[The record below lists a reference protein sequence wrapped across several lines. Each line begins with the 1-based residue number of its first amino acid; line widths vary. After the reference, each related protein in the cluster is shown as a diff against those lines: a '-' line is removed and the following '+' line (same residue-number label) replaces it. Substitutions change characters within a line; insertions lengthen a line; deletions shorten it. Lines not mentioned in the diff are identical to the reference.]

1 MIAEGSNIDAEARK
15 VIEQA
20 NFNMLRIIAQ
30 LATIKLEPGPEAYMI
45 ERAIELAK
53 HEHTKIESYLISLL
67 EF

>member
-30 LATIKLEPGPEAYMI
+30 LPSFGFWFFHFYIWWREKENG
-45 ERAIELAK
+45 
-53 HEHTKIESYLISLL
+53 
-67 EF
+67 